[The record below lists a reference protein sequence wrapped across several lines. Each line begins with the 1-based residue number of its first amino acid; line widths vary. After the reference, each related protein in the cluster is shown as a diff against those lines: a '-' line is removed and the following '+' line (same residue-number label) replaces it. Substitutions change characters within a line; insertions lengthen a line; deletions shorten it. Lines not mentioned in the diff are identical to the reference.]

1 VDVVFERTDTRH
13 YAIEVRRRTAPVLRM
28 NQAPGFDHWFPH
40 DLQHLVVEE
49 QLGLTNGIYGRL
61 ARGGTASSFTTASAD
76 VPRDKRAASRQR
88 RKLKRR
94 DLSLAADEANDFA
107 RSERATYLA
116 YYDFLAHSPNHDLR
130 TKANDMDPAAESFL
144 ARMEDEERSALVKAI
159 PRIRQRAREVT
170 DDPLRLLFSRVA
182 AFADDAGEA
191 AKSRESTAFDPTH
204 PDGQCRV
211 GLGVGGEL
219 HVDLD

>member
-1 VDVVFERTDTRH
+1 
-13 YAIEVRRRTAPVLRM
+13 M

-61 ARGGTASSFTTASAD
+61 ARGGTASSFTTASAE

-94 DLSLAADEANDFA
+94 DLSLAANAANDFA

-116 YYDFLAHSPNHDLR
+116 YYDFLAHSPIHDLR
-130 TKANDMDPAAESFL
+130 VKANDMDPGVESFL
-144 ARMEDEERSALVKAI
+144 ARMEDDERSALLEGI
-159 PRIRQRAREVT
+159 PRIRERTREVT
-170 DDPLRLLFSRVA
+170 EEWSATSIGESITITWSPL
-182 AFADDAGEA
+182 
-191 AKSRESTAFDPTH
+191 P
-204 PDGQCRV
+204 
-211 GLGVGGEL
+211 EL
-219 HVDLD
+219 TRPKPVRRGWQVRR